1 MAISEYASHD
11 GLGLAA
17 LVKAGDVTPTELA
30 EEAIARIEKH
40 NPKLNAVVSK
50 LYEQGRAMAKAPGK
64 GPFHGVPFLLKDA
77 FGDMAGT
84 ATRDGSRFRSGE
96 PAKHDSTLAAR
107 FKASGV
113 VILGK
118 TNVPEYTL
126 LPTTESALYGAA
138 CNPWNTA
145 HSTGG
150 SSGGAASAV
159 GAGLVPL
166 AHANDS
172 GGSIRI
178 PASACGLV
186 GMKPTRGRN
195 PLGPDF
201 GDVVAGLCSEH
212 VVTRS
217 VRDSAAMLDCTQGP
231 DVGDPYYAP
240 PVERPYLEEIS
251 RAPGKLRIAFSSS
264 DLDGK
269 KFHPDCVAG
278 VEQTAKLLADLGH
291 EVVEAA
297 PPIAPGEAAGL
308 FLPIWATYLAWDIEA
323 EAARRGRPP
332 KEDELQPLT
341 WGFYEIGKSVSGAQF
356 LALREQVQA
365 MSRRIAQF
373 MQTHDVWLTPTL
385 ATPPIKNGVIDLNE
399 RDPLVGFMPLAD
411 YVPFTPVQNL
421 TGQPAIS
428 LPLHWSADGLPV
440 GMMFSGRFGDEAT
453 LFRLAAQLEAARP
466 WKDKYPKNWN

>member
-1 MAISEYASHD
+1 MTLSDYSSYD

-17 LVKAGDVTPTELA
+17 LVKAGDVTPAELA

-40 NPKLNAVVSK
+40 NPTLNAVVLK
-50 LYEQGRAMAKAPGK
+50 LYDKGRATAKAPPK
-64 GPFHGVPFLLKDA
+64 GLFHGVPFLMKDA
-77 FGDMAGT
+77 FGDMKGS

-96 PAKHDSTLAAR
+96 PATQDSTLAAR

-113 VILGK
+113 VILGR

-126 LPTTESALYGAA
+126 LPTTENEIYGAA
-138 CNPWNTA
+138 CNPWNPL

-150 SSGGAASAV
+150 SSGGSGSAV
-159 GAGLVPL
+159 AAGIVPM

-186 GMKPTRGRN
+186 GLKPTRGRN

-217 VRDSAAMLDCTQGP
+217 VRDSAAMLDCTQGG
-231 DVGDPYYAP
+231 DVGDPYAAP
-240 PVERPYLEEIS
+240 PVERPYLDEIK
-251 RAPGKLRIAFSSS
+251 RDPGKLRIAVLSKDAS
-264 DLDGK
+264 GK
-269 KFHPDCVAG
+269 AFHADCTAG
-278 VEQTAKLLADLGH
+278 VAATAKLLSGLGH
-291 EVVEAA
+291 HVEEAA
-297 PPIAPGEAAGL
+297 LPIGADEAAGL
-308 FLPIWATYLAWDIEA
+308 FLPMWAAYLAWDIDAEA
-323 EAARRGRPP
+323 ERRGRPP
-332 KEDELQPLT
+332 KDDELQGLT
-341 WGFYEIGKSVSGAQF
+341 WGFYEIGKTVTAAQF
-356 LALREQVQA
+356 LDLRTKAQA

-373 MQTHDVWLTPTL
+373 MQGFDVTLTSTL
-385 ATPPIKNGVIDLNE
+385 ATPPIRNGVIDLKT
-399 RDPLVGFMPLAD
+399 RDAMTGFLPLAD
-411 YVPFTPVQNL
+411 YVPYTPVQNL

-440 GMMFSGRFGDEAT
+440 GMMFAARFGDEAT
-453 LFRLAAQLEAARP
+453 LFRLAAQLEAAQP
-466 WKDKYPKNWN
+466 WAGRHPKIWG

>member
-1 MAISEYASHD
+1 MAISDYSSYD

-17 LVKAGDVTPTELA
+17 LVKAGDVTAAELA

-40 NPKLNAVVSK
+40 NPALNAVVSK
-50 LYEQGRAMAKAPGK
+50 LYDLGRAMALAPAD

-77 FGDMAGT
+77 FGDLAGT

-138 CNPWNTA
+138 CNPWNTKY
-145 HSTGG
+145 STGG
-150 SSGGAASAV
+150 SSGGAGAAV
-159 GAGLVPL
+159 AAGLVPI

-186 GMKPTRGRN
+186 GLKPTRGRN

-212 VVTRS
+212 ILSRS
-217 VRDSAAMLDCTQGP
+217 VRDSAAMLDATQGA
-231 DVGDPYYAP
+231 DVGDPYAAP
-240 PVERPYLEEIS
+240 RPERSYLSEVFSEAG
-251 RAPGKLRIAFSSS
+251 RLKIAVSKTH
-264 DLDGK
+264 DGGQAV
-269 KFHPDCVAG
+269 HPEYLKG
-278 VEQTAKLLADLGH
+278 VEATAKLLADLGH
-291 EVVEAA
+291 EVEFTEIPLAA
-297 PPIAPGEAAGL
+297 GEAAAY
-308 FLPIWATYLAWDIEA
+308 FLPMWAAYLAWDIDAEA
-323 EAARRGRPP
+323 ERRGRPP
-332 KEDELQPLT
+332 KDDELQGLT
-341 WGFYEIGKSVSGAQF
+341 WGFYEVGKSITAGQF
-356 LALREQVQA
+356 LDLRTKAQA

-373 MQTHDVWLTPTL
+373 MQNYDVTLSPTL
-385 ATPPIKNGVIDLNE
+385 AQTTVQNGLLDLNE
-399 RDPLVGFMPLAD
+399 RDALKGFLPLAD
-411 YVPFTPVQNL
+411 YTPFALVQNL
-421 TGQPAIS
+421 TGQPSMS
-428 LPLHWSADGLPV
+428 LPLHWSTDGLPV
-440 GMMFSGRFGDEAT
+440 GMLFSARFGDEAT
-453 LFRLAAQLEAARP
+453 LFRLAAQLETAQP
-466 WKDKYPKNWN
+466 WANKHPKIWG

>member
-17 LVKAGDVTPTELA
+17 LVKAGEVTPAELA

-40 NPKLNAVVSK
+40 NPALNAVVQK
-50 LYEQGRAMAKAPGK
+50 LYEQGRAMAKAPAK

-96 PAKHDSTLAAR
+96 PAKHDSTLATR
-107 FKASGV
+107 FKAAGV

-138 CNPWNTA
+138 CNPWNPL

-150 SSGGAASAV
+150 SSGGAGAAV
-159 GAGLVPL
+159 AAGLVPV

-212 VVTRS
+212 VLTRS
-217 VRDSAAMLDCTQGP
+217 VRDSAAMLDCTQGA
-231 DVGDPYYAP
+231 DVGDPYASP
-240 PVERPYLEEIS
+240 PVERPYLEEVS
-251 RAPGKLRIAFSSS
+251 RSAGKLRIAFIKT
-264 DLDGK
+264 DHDGK
-269 KFHPDCVAG
+269 AIHADCAAG

-291 EVVEAA
+291 EVVEDKI
-297 PPIAPGEAAGL
+297 PMAPGEAAAL
-308 FLPIWATYLAWDIEA
+308 WLPMWAAYLAWDVDAEA
-323 EAARRGRPP
+323 ERRGRPP
-332 KEDELQPLT
+332 REDELQHLT
-341 WGFYEIGKSVSGAQF
+341 WGFYEIGKTITAGQF
-356 LALREQVQA
+356 LDLRTKAQV
-365 MSRRIAQF
+365 MSRRIGQF
-373 MQTHDVWLTPTL
+373 MQRHDVTLSSTL
-385 ATPPIKNGVIDLNE
+385 AQPPIRNGILDLGE
-399 RDPLVGFMPLAD
+399 RDALKGFLPLAD
-411 YVPFTPVQNL
+411 YAPFPLVQNL
-421 TGQPAIS
+421 TGQPSLS
-428 LPLHWSADGLPV
+428 LPLHWSSEGLPI
-440 GMMFSGRFGDEAT
+440 GMLFTARFGDEAT
-453 LFRLAAQLEAARP
+453 LYRLAAQLESAKP
-466 WKDKYPKNWN
+466 WANKHPKIWG